1 MLRHCVNWLIYSLKL
16 WVTNIFQNLSK
27 MELINIHQASVHL
40 KGEYQHH
47 DKHKSSVRQVEQ
59 ASIKQKQSE
68 QASVVEDSNS
78 RIYKNKGNK
87 IKDKRQ

>member
-1 MLRHCVNWLIYSLKL
+1 MLRHSVNWLIYSLKL

-68 QASVVEDSNS
+68 QASVVEDSNY
-78 RIYKNKGNK
+78 RIYRTKETQTE
-87 IKDKRQ
+87 DKRQ